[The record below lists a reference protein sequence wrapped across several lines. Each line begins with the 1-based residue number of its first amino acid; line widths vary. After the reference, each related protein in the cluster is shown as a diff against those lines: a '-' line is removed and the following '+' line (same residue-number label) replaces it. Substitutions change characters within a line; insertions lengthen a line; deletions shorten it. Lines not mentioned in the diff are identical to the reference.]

1 MTKIV
6 VIEPHRILQQGIA
19 IALYPENDVQL
30 KNTVPENLAS
40 SDFDAAIVDA
50 ASLRESNALDAAAL
64 RAIQGW
70 KLPTIWIDDQASGQV
85 PYRGQVVTLQR
96 PIGRQ
101 ALVAALRE
109 CLGPASGAKGNA
121 ALAERSEDRR
131 SSSKGAV
138 QEITSGDAGRTE
150 PIELTD
156 IVEEPAGDK
165 KIQTPQDKKK

>member
-1 MTKIV
+1 MSKIL
-6 VIEPHRILQQGIA
+6 VIEPYRILQQGIA
-19 IALYPENDVQL
+19 ISLYPENDVQL
-30 KNTVPENLAS
+30 KDTVPENLAS

-70 KLPTIWIDDQASGQV
+70 KLPTIWIEDQASGQV
-85 PYRGQVVTLQR
+85 PHRGQDLTLQR

-101 ALVAALRE
+101 ALMAALRE
-109 CLGPASGAKGNA
+109 CLGPASGAKANA
-121 ALAERSEDRR
+121 ALAERSEGRR
-131 SSSKGAV
+131 NSSKGTV
-138 QEITSGDAGRTE
+138 KEITSGGAGRTE

-165 KIQTPQDKKK
+165 NSDTTG